1 MASKNDKKGK
11 YSSVQKA
18 ALIILLIAALG
29 VFVFSGYMLIE
40 RQSEYNASRNEYD
53 NLRDQF
59 KQTEQA
65 ADAAS
70 SPIDFD
76 GLKQEN
82 PETVGWIEIPS
93 ADISYPVVQAEN
105 NEKYLTTGFDGNES
119 KSGAIFLDY
128 KSQPDMMGYHTIIY
142 GHHMRDGSMFANLV
156 DFKDADYFEKNSQ
169 ITLYT
174 PERTLNLTVIA
185 AYAQSASDTAVR
197 QFEFADD
204 ADFHAFAD
212 GRVKL
217 SQNKREGADEA
228 LKSVDRLYTF
238 ITCSYEG
245 DDMRT
250 IVHAIEIAE

>member
-65 ADAAS
+65 ADAAP

-76 GLKQEN
+76 GLRQEN

-93 ADISYPVVQAEN
+93 AGISYPVVQAGD
-105 NEKYLTTGFDGNES
+105 NEKYLTTGFD
-119 KSGAIFLDY
+119 
-128 KSQPDMMGYHTIIY
+128 

-174 PERTLNLTVIA
+174 PERTLNLMVIA
-185 AYAQSASDTAVR
+185 AYTQSASDTAVR

-228 LKSVDRLYTF
+228 LASADRLYTF

-250 IVHAIEIAE
+250 IVHAIEMAE

>member
-1 MASKNDKKGK
+1 MRYRLPVSATLWYRLKITKNTSPPALTATRVSRAR
-11 YSSVQKA
+11 YSST
-18 ALIILLIAALG
+18 
-29 VFVFSGYMLIE
+29 M
-40 RQSEYNASRNEYD
+40 SE
-53 NLRDQF
+53 
-59 KQTEQA
+59 
-65 ADAAS
+65 
-70 SPIDFD
+70 
-76 GLKQEN
+76 
-82 PETVGWIEIPS
+82 
-93 ADISYPVVQAEN
+93 
-105 NEKYLTTGFDGNES
+105 
-119 KSGAIFLDY
+119 
-128 KSQPDMMGYHTIIY
+128 PDMMGYHTIIY

-217 SQNKREGADEA
+217 SQNKREGADKA
-228 LKSVDRLYTF
+228 LASADRLYTF

-250 IVHAIEIAE
+250 IVHAIEIANNKTNRNLRCRRPVLIECRRH

>member
-1 MASKNDKKGK
+1 MASKNDKEGK

-29 VFVFSGYMLIE
+29 VFVFPGYMLIE

-65 ADAAS
+65 ADAAP

-93 ADISYPVVQAEN
+93 AGISYPVVQAED

-156 DFKDADYFEKNSQ
+156 DFKDADYFEK
-169 ITLYT
+169 
-174 PERTLNLTVIA
+174 
-185 AYAQSASDTAVR
+185 
-197 QFEFADD
+197 
-204 ADFHAFAD
+204 
-212 GRVKL
+212 KL
-217 SQNKREGADEA
+217 SDNA
-228 LKSVDRLYTF
+228 LHA
-238 ITCSYEG
+238 
-245 DDMRT
+245 RT
-250 IVHAIEIAE
+250 HAEPDGNRGVCAECFGHCRAPIRVCGRRGFSCVCRRTRKAFSE